1 MANLSRDRV
10 TIDLR
15 GVGARLQACAAA
27 RQLTTAALARK
38 AIVTLLDGE
47 SGEPFA
53 YVARTQGPRPV
64 RGRMVK
70 LTLRLPA
77 THAAVLAGRARAAD
91 VSQGIYMAG
100 LLDGSPPGPLP
111 PDHHDAVAALVRSS
125 DHLATMSADIN
136 DFMRL
141 ARAGKS
147 QEMERYRANV
157 MSLTDDV
164 RKHLITASQLVA
176 EFKAAKRPYCQH
188 RPAPAKA
195 GWA

>member
-1 MANLSRDRV
+1 VANLSRDRV

-15 GVGARLQACAAA
+15 GMGARLQACAAA
-27 RQLTTAALARK
+27 RQLTTAALARR

-64 RGRMVK
+64 RARMVK

-77 THAAVLAGRARAAD
+77 THAAVLAARARAAE

-100 LLDGSPPGPLP
+100 LLDGSPPEPLP

-147 QEMERYRANV
+147 EELERYRANV

-164 RKHLITASQLVA
+164 RKHLIAASQLVA
-176 EFKAAKRPYCQH
+176 EFKAARRPYGQH
-188 RPAPAKA
+188 RPAPAKVS
-195 GWA
+195 WA

>member
-1 MANLSRDRV
+1 VANVSRDRV

-15 GVGARLQACAAA
+15 GMGARLQACAVSQQVTA
-27 RQLTTAALARK
+27 AALARR

-47 SGEPFA
+47 SVESVVQLHQAQG
-53 YVARTQGPRPV
+53 ARPDRE
-64 RGRMVK
+64 RMVK

-77 THAAVLAGRARAAD
+77 THAVVLVERARAAD

-100 LLDGSPPGPLP
+100 LLDGSPPGPLRL
-111 PDHHDAVAALVRSS
+111 DHRDAVAALVRSS

-147 QEMERYRANV
+147 EELERYRRTV

-176 EFKAAKRPYCQH
+176 ELKAARRPHGQH
-188 RPAPAKA
+188 LQAPARA
-195 GWA
+195 SWA